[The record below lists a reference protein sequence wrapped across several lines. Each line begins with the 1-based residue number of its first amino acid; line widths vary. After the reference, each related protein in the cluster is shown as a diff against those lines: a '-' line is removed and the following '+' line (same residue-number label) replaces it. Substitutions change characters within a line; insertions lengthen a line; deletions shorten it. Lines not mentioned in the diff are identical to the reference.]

1 MLTALCHTWLAFF
14 NEYYLT
20 FLGFKSIR
28 VVQKK
33 HLLLLYNVFAKGDEV
48 YWNKNE
54 LNMLDELIQGTSLPC
69 FKGSA
74 RKISID
80 PKRIK
85 ILLRYVQTEK
95 TEDTISINDY
105 LKDIKTTLI
114 YDYKDSVFST
124 LLEDGFI
131 NIFLGND
138 DDENKKVFYSSFF
151 ILSENDI
158 NILIEFFST
167 AISVFLSEYKQGDDY
182 NLVVRLVK

>member
-1 MLTALCHTWLAFF
+1 M
-14 NEYYLT
+14 
-20 FLGFKSIR
+20 
-28 VVQKK
+28 
-33 HLLLLYNVFAKGDEV
+33 

-69 FKGSA
+69 FKGST

-138 DDENKKVFYSSFF
+138 DDETKKVFYSSFF